1 MPVPFLGLVRRY
13 RFFLVLAA
21 IPVFFFLF
29 AGAGHRNTLD
39 EYQYRASSQ
48 RPGYGHGSEV
58 PGLGT
63 WDPAMDEELIEDEF
77 IKAYGK
83 GSSPGSGSG
92 SSSGGSGSG
101 SKWFSPLL
109 GPLRGKSG
117 RLVLITG
124 GAGSL
129 GQVVADELVRSGY
142 KVHAIDIAPRPPT
155 LHPDVEYYR
164 GNILPSSS
172 VLPDLLAKNEY
183 SGILHFAAVSL
194 EHWCAPKYDACA
206 EVNVDGTR
214 AVVTQVE
221 KLVADANKAG
231 KNMLGMRKGKS
242 APWVLLASSMDVFG
256 KESGEPISETTFI
269 QPVTALGRTKKAAED
284 AMRSSF
290 DRAEKGANEAAVKAA
305 NFGYTQD
312 AVKKDASQFHG
323 AIVRFSEVY
332 GYSRNVSIP
341 SAWIPR
347 LLSQA
352 FASLPIQYDSDQPPL
367 DLLHVDDAVA
377 GVIKVVD
384 HLDQAARSRELP
396 SLETYNLVAGGKRWL
411 QEEIVK
417 LVRTETGTKSPV
429 RNIGRHNKRWRD
441 VPEYSNAHAK
451 DVLKWEPSV
460 APPQGLASVL
470 RRAAEASRDY
480 TFDFIA
486 KHCAH
491 STLPGLN
498 TMTHVTEE
506 DRRNH
511 DLWKLQNCTANI
523 GFNNRGL
530 IHHVKC
536 EDGKHCLA
544 NATKVDGYN
553 WNATVWILEVPSDAP
568 RKSNGRTP
576 ARFREEQGMGYLGIP
591 REKVSGDGPV
601 EFELYNPKKLDE
613 AARFVGDFELEVA
626 PDSSELKVFLAGR
639 EKQLDALVGDKGQT
653 YFQLSAPSMTP
664 TYDVRLNILC
674 CPREGDWPLILDDAE
689 SADIRFGT
697 EGDIAFNSS
706 RRAHLCWRAEES
718 YAHFKNLTSE
728 LEVTEERTA
737 AGGVNEQAPAR
748 LSSKPDDWV
757 LKDLPPCWNDCGSP
771 TVCMQTGHCRCV
783 QADGCPR
790 RRENPLLALGRPKR
804 QPKAPD
810 GSDSPLGKFKAHDP
824 ILEEMASKVDWR
836 DVLLPEGRAY
846 IASLDNERE
855 FIKVHVVS
863 GYPREKEI
871 ESAECH
877 KLQPTHCFSAD
888 SMMYKALR
896 KLSVPANEADLV
908 VLPVYQHCEGADFI
922 LHDVWHYAQ
931 ASIPGINTGEK
942 PVSLVMTH
950 DWGICLAFTWEIWSA
965 RQDHKLYPDPLL
977 KNTLVFSVMGDWFSP
992 CYRPAQDVVVPP
1004 RSCTSPRLLAQF
1016 PTISSIKPVS
1026 ERPRLLSW
1034 AGTYWG
1040 SGKSERLRLACD
1052 RGGAGER
1059 ELFPGA
1065 GPQNHI
1071 DKYDDYL
1078 IELNTARFCPQPRG
1092 IAGWSPRVNDAI
1104 FAGCIPVLTSED
1116 THYPFAGLIDW
1127 SQISVRVHPTELD
1140 HIEDLL
1146 SSIPMSRLEQIQAN
1160 IVAIRDA
1167 FIYPLD
1173 GHAEEELSKRGPMFF
1188 ALHEAGM
1195 RLRTLYPSRPL
1206 TPEEEAKEKALEAQ
1220 RKKEEEE
1227 KMKKEEEEQ
1236 ARKKQDE
1243 EKKKIE
1249 EQQRLKAE
1257 EEEAKRV
1264 KAEKEKERQR
1274 KEEEEREREK
1284 KLKEENNRKQDA
1296 KAEAE
1301 RKKAEEAKKLAEAA
1315 EAAAGA

>member
-13 RFFLVLAA
+13 RFFLIIAA
-21 IPVFFFLF
+21 IPLLVYLF
-29 AGAGHRNTLD
+29 TGSVYHSPLD
-39 EYQYRASSQ
+39 DYQRAAAAQQQ
-48 RPGYGHGSEV
+48 RPHHGSHV

-63 WDPAMDEELIEDEF
+63 WDPAMDEDLIEDEF

-83 GSSPGSGSG
+83 GSS
-92 SSSGGSGSG
+92 SGGS
-101 SKWFSPLL
+101 KWLPPIF
-109 GPLRGKSG
+109 GPSRGKSG

-129 GQVVADELVRSGY
+129 GQVVAEELINSGY
-142 KVHAIDIAPRPPT
+142 KVHAIDIAPRPAT
-155 LHPDVEYYR
+155 LHHDVEYYR

-172 VLPDLLAKNEY
+172 VLPDLLAKHEY

-194 EHWCAPKYDACA
+194 EQWCAPKYDACA

-214 AVVTQVE
+214 AVMTQVE

-231 KNMLGMRKGKS
+231 KNVLGMRKGKS
-242 APWVLLASSMDVFG
+242 APWVLLGSSMDVFG
-256 KESGEPISETTFI
+256 KESGPPITETTFI

-284 AMRSSF
+284 AVQNSF
-290 DRAEKGANEAAVKAA
+290 DRAAKGATEAAVKEAHYE
-305 NFGYTQD
+305 YTEN

-384 HLDQAARSRELP
+384 HLDQAARSRQLP

-411 QEEIVK
+411 QEEIVR
-417 LVRTETGTKSPV
+417 LVRVETGTKSPIRDV
-429 RNIGRHNKRWRD
+429 GRANKRWNG

-451 DVLKWEPSV
+451 EELKWEPSV
-460 APPQGLASVL
+460 APPQGLATVF
-470 RRAAEASRDY
+470 RRAAAASRDY
-480 TFDFIA
+480 TFEFIS

-491 STLPGLN
+491 STLPGLDA
-498 TMTHVTEE
+498 MTHVTEE

-511 DLWKLQNCTANI
+511 DLWKLQNCTANV
-523 GFNNRGL
+523 GFNNKGL
-530 IHHVKC
+530 IHHLKC
-536 EDGKHCLA
+536 EDGKHCIA

-553 WNATVWILEVPSDAP
+553 WNATVWILEVPPTAP
-568 RKSNGRTP
+568 KKGNGRTT
-576 ARFREEQGMGYLGIP
+576 AMFREEQGMGYLGIP
-591 REKVSGDGPV
+591 RDNVHSDKPV
-601 EFELYNPKKLDE
+601 EFELYNPKKPEE
-613 AARFVGDFELEVA
+613 AARFMGEFELEVA
-626 PDSSELKVFLAGR
+626 PDSSEIKVFLAGKER
-639 EKQLDALVGDKGQT
+639 QLDALVGAEGQT
-653 YFQLSAPSMTP
+653 YFQLSSPKSDP

-674 CPREGDWPLILDDAE
+674 CPREGDWPLFLDDAE

-718 YAHFKNLTSE
+718 YNHYKQLTAE
-728 LEVTEERTA
+728 LEQTEERTA
-737 AGGVNEQAPAR
+737 KGESSGTTPGR
-748 LSSKPDDWV
+748 LSSKPDEWV

-790 RRENPLLALGRPKR
+790 RRENPLLTLSRPARKSSVT
-804 QPKAPD
+804 D
-810 GSDSPLGKFKAHDP
+810 SSSPLGKFKAHDP
-824 ILEEMASKVDWR
+824 ILEEMVAKVDWR
-836 DVLLPEGRAY
+836 DVLLPEARAY
-846 IASLDNERE
+846 IATLKDERE

-863 GYPREKEI
+863 GYPREDEI
-871 ESAECH
+871 EAAECH

-888 SMMYKALR
+888 SMMYRAMR
-896 KLSVPANEADLV
+896 HISVPAEEADLI

-922 LHDVWHYAQ
+922 LHDVWHHAQ

-942 PVSLVMTH
+942 AVSLVMTH

-965 RQDHKLYPDPLL
+965 RQDHRLYPDPLL

-1004 RSCTSPRLLAQF
+1004 RSCTSPRLLASF
-1016 PTISSIKPVS
+1016 PTVSHIKPVS
-1026 ERPRLLSW
+1026 ERPRLISW

-1040 SGKSERLRLACD
+1040 SGKSERLRLACP
-1052 RGGAGER
+1052 RGGAGMR
-1059 ELFPGA
+1059 ELLPGA

-1078 IELNTARFCPQPRG
+1078 EELNTARFCPQPRG

-1140 HIEDLL
+1140 HVEELL
-1146 SSIPMSRLEQIQAN
+1146 ASIPLARLEQIQAN

-1167 FIYPLD
+1167 FMYPAD
-1173 GHAEEELSKRGPMFF
+1173 GKAEEELQKRGPMFY

-1195 RLRTLYPSRPL
+1195 RLRTSYPTRPL
-1206 TPEEEAKEKALEAQ
+1206 TAEEEAREKAEEEK

-1249 EQQRLKAE
+1249 AQQRLKAE
-1257 EEEAKRV
+1257 EEEQKRV
-1264 KAEKEKERQR
+1264 KEEKERERQR
-1274 KEEEEREREK
+1274 KEEEAKEAERK
-1284 KLKEENNRKQDA
+1284 AKEEHNKAQDA
-1296 KAEAE
+1296 KAEEE
-1301 RKKAEEAKKLAEAA
+1301 RKKAEEAKAA
-1315 EAAAGA
+1315 EV

>member
-21 IPVFFFLF
+21 IPVIVYLVTGSVYRSPLDQYHDAAT
-29 AGAGHRNTLD
+29 AG
-39 EYQYRASSQ
+39 
-48 RPGYGHGSEV
+48 RPAHGGSHV

-63 WDPAMDEELIEDEF
+63 WDPAMDEDRIEDEF

-83 GSSPGSGSG
+83 GGSGA
-92 SSSGGSGSG
+92 G
-101 SKWFSPLL
+101 SKWLPPIF
-109 GPLRGKSG
+109 GPSRGKSG

-129 GQVVADELVRSGY
+129 GQVVAEELVKSGY
-142 KVHAIDIAPRPPT
+142 AVHAIDIAPRPAT

-164 GNILPSSS
+164 GNIMPSDSALPE
-172 VLPDLLAKNEY
+172 LLARHEY
-183 SGILHFAAVSL
+183 QGILHFAAVSL
-194 EHWCAPKYDACA
+194 EQWCAPKYDACA

-221 KLVADANKAG
+221 KLVAAANKAG
-231 KNMLGMRKGKS
+231 KGVLGLKKAKT

-256 KESGEPISETTFI
+256 REAGEPITETTFI
-269 QPVTALGRTKKAAED
+269 QPATALGRTKKAAED
-284 AMRSSF
+284 AVQNSF
-290 DRAEKGANEAAVKAA
+290 DRAAKGANEAAVQAA
-305 NFGYTQD
+305 NFEFTEN

-377 GVIKVVD
+377 GVVKVVD

-417 LVRTETGTKSPV
+417 LVRAETGTKSPIRDV
-429 RNIGRHNKRWRD
+429 GRASKRWRG

-451 DVLKWEPSV
+451 DALAWEPSV
-460 APPQGLASVL
+460 APPQGLATVF

-480 TFDFIA
+480 TFNFIA
-486 KHCAH
+486 QHCAH
-491 STLPGLN
+491 STLPGLDA
-498 TMTHVTEE
+498 MTHVTEE

-511 DLWKLQNCTANI
+511 DLWKLQNCTVNM
-523 GFNNRGL
+523 GFNNGGL
-530 IHHVKC
+530 INHVKC

-553 WNATVWILEVPSDAP
+553 WNASVWVVDVPADAP
-568 RKSNGRTP
+568 RKGNGRTA
-576 ARFREEQGMGYLGIP
+576 ARFREENGMGFLGIP
-591 REKVSGDGPV
+591 KDKADGAGPIA
-601 EFELYNPKKLDE
+601 FELFDPRKADE
-613 AARFVGDFELEVA
+613 AARFLGDFELEVA
-626 PDSSELKVFLAGR
+626 PDSSELKVFLTGR
-639 EKQLDALVGDKGQT
+639 EAQVDALAGDDGQT
-653 YFQLSAPSMTP
+653 LFQLANASPSP
-664 TYDVRLNILC
+664 AYDMRLNVLC
-674 CPREGDWPLILDDAE
+674 CPREGDWPLFLDDAE

-697 EGDIAFNSS
+697 AGDIAFNSS

-718 YAHFKNLTSE
+718 YAHYKQLTAE
-728 LEVTEERTA
+728 LVLTEERTA
-737 AGGVNEQAPAR
+737 SGGASDPAPGR
-748 LSSKPDDWV
+748 LSAKPDEWV

-790 RRENPLLALGRPKR
+790 RRDNPLLALGRPQR
-804 QPKAPD
+804 AARPD
-810 GSDSPLGKFKAHDP
+810 SASPLGKFKAHDP
-824 ILEEMASKVDWR
+824 ILEQMAARVDWR
-836 DVLLPEGRAY
+836 DVLLPEARAY
-846 IASLDNERE
+846 VATLKDERE

-863 GYPREKEI
+863 GYPREAEI
-871 ESAECH
+871 EAAECH

-888 SMMYKALR
+888 SMMYKAMR
-896 KLSVPANEADLV
+896 HISVSADEADLI

-922 LHDVWHYAQ
+922 LHDVWHHAQ

-965 RQDHKLYPDPLL
+965 RQDHRLYPDPLL
-977 KNTLVFSVMGDWFSP
+977 KNTLVFSVMGDWYSP

-1016 PTISSIKPVS
+1016 PTVAHVKPVA

-1052 RGGAGER
+1052 RGGAGQR
-1059 ELFPGA
+1059 ELLPGQ

-1078 IELNTARFCPQPRG
+1078 SELGTARFCPQPRG
-1092 IAGWSPRVNDAI
+1092 IAGWSPRVNDAL

-1116 THYPFAGLIDW
+1116 THYPFAGLLDW
-1127 SQISVRVHPTELD
+1127 GQISVRVHPTELD
-1140 HIEDLL
+1140 HVEELL
-1146 SSIPMSRLEQIQAN
+1146 ASIPLSRLEQIQAN
-1160 IVAIRDA
+1160 IMAVRDA
-1167 FIYPLD
+1167 FMYPAD
-1173 GHAEEELSKRGPMFF
+1173 GHAEDELAKRGPMFW

-1195 RLRTLYPSRPL
+1195 RLRTRYPSRPL
-1206 TPEEEAKEKALEAQ
+1206 SPEEAAKEAAKEEAQ
-1220 RKKEEEE
+1220 RKAEEQ
-1227 KMKKEEEEQ
+1227 KMKQEEEEQ
-1236 ARKKQDE
+1236 ARRKQDE
-1243 EKKKIE
+1243 EKKRIE
-1249 EQQRLKAE
+1249 DEQRLKAE
-1257 EEEAKRV
+1257 EEEARRV
-1264 KAEKEKERQR
+1264 KEEKERERQR
-1274 KEEEEREREK
+1274 KEDEEREKERKE
-1284 KLKEENNRKQDA
+1284 KEEHNRVQDEAAKKKQEEDEA
-1296 KAEAE
+1296 KAKADAE
-1301 RKKAEEAKKLAEAA
+1301 T
-1315 EAAAGA
+1315 